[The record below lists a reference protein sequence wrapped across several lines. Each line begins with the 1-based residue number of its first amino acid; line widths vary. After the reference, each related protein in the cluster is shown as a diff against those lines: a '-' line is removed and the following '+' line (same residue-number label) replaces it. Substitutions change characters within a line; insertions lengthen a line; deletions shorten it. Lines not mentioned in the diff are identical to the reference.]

1 MMTSRRLTIA
11 LAVTLC
17 ATPGIAQ
24 ATCQFTA
31 IGNPLTGT
39 RYTAAT
45 SIPNL
50 TPAGAVNQMRIIAPQ
65 EKLDVV
71 SANPAA
77 GQMELELP
85 ESFTH
90 KAILFDFTAV
100 AEPNGTRALLLV
112 KLRVGAL
119 SGEESFKKD
128 MCAMLAKLQGA
139 KAGAGAKKKQP

>member
-1 MMTSRRLTIA
+1 MIA
-11 LAVTLC
+11 LAVSLC
-17 ATPGIAQ
+17 AAPGIAQ
-24 ATCQFTA
+24 AACEFA
-31 IGNPLTGT
+31 ASGNPLIGT
-39 RYTAAT
+39 RYTATT

-85 ESFTH
+85 ESLTH
-90 KAILFDFTAV
+90 KPIPFAFTAV
-100 AEPNGTRALLLV
+100 AEGNGIRALLLV

-139 KAGAGAKKKQP
+139 KAGTGAKKKQP